1 MEKRAVCTNVVEK
14 EAPHISGFLGLLMFF
29 GLFFGSILML
39 IGSIRH
45 LASME
50 EGATT
55 SGSPVPAILLII
67 LGVFCFIFSFILL
80 GGLKRLNPNE
90 AYVFT
95 LFGKYYGS
103 LKREGFYMV
112 NPFVSA
118 INPVATSVLQQA
130 ALQAQKATLSDGSTT
145 NMNVGMPN
153 FTIGKK
159 ISMKITTLNNE
170 KQKIN
175 DALGNPIIIGIMVIW
190 QVRNPEKAV
199 FNVDNYLEYL
209 STHADSSLRNIVRL
223 YPYDSTEEEDEM
235 SLRGSSEEVA
245 LRIRNEL
252 QAKVEDAGLEI
263 LEARITNLSYAP
275 EIASAMLQ
283 RQQAQAIIDARQKIV
298 EGAVSMVGMALDQL
312 DQEEIV
318 ELDAERKAQMVSNLL
333 VILCGNKD
341 AQPIVNSGSIY

>member
-1 MEKRAVCTNVVEK
+1 
-14 EAPHISGFLGLLMFF
+14 
-29 GLFFGSILML
+29 
-39 IGSIRH
+39 
-45 LASME
+45 
-50 EGATT
+50 
-55 SGSPVPAILLII
+55 
-67 LGVFCFIFSFILL
+67 
-80 GGLKRLNPNE
+80 
-90 AYVFT
+90 
-95 LFGKYYGS
+95 
-103 LKREGFYMV
+103 MV

-145 NMNVGMPN
+145 NVNVGMPN

-252 QAKVEDAGLEI
+252 Q
-263 LEARITNLSYAP
+263 
-275 EIASAMLQ
+275 
-283 RQQAQAIIDARQKIV
+283 
-298 EGAVSMVGMALDQL
+298 
-312 DQEEIV
+312 
-318 ELDAERKAQMVSNLL
+318 
-333 VILCGNKD
+333 
-341 AQPIVNSGSIY
+341 